1 MFAASGRYTPMETRA
16 MKRRTPVGNATELTA
31 ALPQNYWAALLL
43 GLEEK
48 HRGRV
53 VAGVRYGN
61 SQHP

>member
-1 MFAASGRYTPMETRA
+1 
-16 MKRRTPVGNATELTA
+16 MKRRTPVGNATEMAA
-31 ALPQNYWAALLL
+31 ALPQDYWAALLL

-53 VAGVRYGN
+53 VAGVRYGD

>member
-1 MFAASGRYTPMETRA
+1 METRA
-16 MKRRTPVGNATELTA
+16 MKRRTPVGNATEIAA
-31 ALPQNYWAALLL
+31 ALPQKNYWAALLL